1 MTDLSNWA
9 RALESQR
16 MRLLVSD
23 LIAIGVTLGVE
34 MAERAYLSL
43 REEPR
48 TAQGDRIDWT
58 TIHAA
63 ILERRAA

>member
-9 RALESQR
+9 RALECQR

-23 LIAIGVTLGVE
+23 LVAIGVTLGVE

-48 TAQGDRIDWT
+48 TAHGERIDWT
-58 TIHAA
+58 TILDLIRRQQAA
-63 ILERRAA
+63 